1 MPKEAAEMSRVED
14 FDLQAYGM
22 VEAAAEEQLRARRI
36 VRIGAI
42 QNKIVLPTTEPVY
55 RQRDAIFK
63 RVEQMI
69 KAAALCGVNIVCLQ
83 EAWTMPF
90 AFCTREKQ
98 PWMEF
103 AENPYQGAS
112 TKFLQ
117 NVSTIIH

>member
-1 MPKEAAEMSRVED
+1 M
-14 FDLQAYGM
+14 QAYGID
-22 VEAAAEEQLRARRI
+22 AAPEQLRAKRL

-55 RQRDAIFK
+55 RQREAIFQ
-63 RVEQMI
+63 RVEIMI

-83 EAWTMPF
+83 EAWNMPF

-103 AENPYQGAS
+103 AENPNSGPT

-117 NVSTIIH
+117 NVN